1 MLKAI
6 VTGYMYKKIGGG
18 NHTIDTIAEQE
29 EKSGRYI
36 VRIINI
42 WYLNTQII
50 ESIFRAEHN
59 EDLTVMAL
67 ENISASSTNL
77 KMQEREFVQYQ

>member
-1 MLKAI
+1 MNIVVYAKTNRITPTKVNKTLLKAI

-42 WYLNTQII
+42 
-50 ESIFRAEHN
+50 
-59 EDLTVMAL
+59 
-67 ENISASSTNL
+67 
-77 KMQEREFVQYQ
+77 